1 MVCKCFYERVT
12 TYPFRRVQSK
22 EPCLNRGWRSRQPLH
37 VALFHEDIITLVQH
51 ERFFYDH
58 YELMYQRPQGYSH
71 SFLGYGHSRLRGG
84 EQNRRSG

>member
-51 ERFFYDH
+51 ERFFTTTMSSCTNVH
-58 YELMYQRPQGYSH
+58 KGIRIA
-71 SFLGYGHSRLRGG
+71 F
-84 EQNRRSG
+84 